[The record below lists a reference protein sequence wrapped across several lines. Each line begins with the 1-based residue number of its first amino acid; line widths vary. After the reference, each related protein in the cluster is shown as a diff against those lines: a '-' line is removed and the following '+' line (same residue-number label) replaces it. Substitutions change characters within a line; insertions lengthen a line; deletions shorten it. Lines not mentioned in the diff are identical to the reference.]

1 MGWGKC
7 GYSFSGTVGGFPTVL
22 WASADIISQSG
33 LISYQIGIWT
43 LVLQIVTYCIMQEP
57 DTLRIPIT
65 IVAGFSVLPLLAY
78 AQ

>member
-1 MGWGKC
+1 M
-7 GYSFSGTVGGFPTVL
+7 GGFPIVP
-22 WASADIISQSG
+22 WATANIVSYLG

>member
-1 MGWGKC
+1 M
-7 GYSFSGTVGGFPTVL
+7 GGFPIVP
-22 WASADIISQSG
+22 WATANIVSYSG